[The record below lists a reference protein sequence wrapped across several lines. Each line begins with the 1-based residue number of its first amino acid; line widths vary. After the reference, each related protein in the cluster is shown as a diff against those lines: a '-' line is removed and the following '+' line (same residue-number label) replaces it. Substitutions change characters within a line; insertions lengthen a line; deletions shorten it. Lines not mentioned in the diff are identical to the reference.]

1 MTADMTV
8 WKVQPSVRFRR
19 LFDEAVLIHQQK
31 AEALV
36 LNDTAISFIEACD
49 GERSVADIID
59 GMTGDFE
66 VSAEQ
71 LAEDLAPFIEQLAA
85 EGIIEQVK
93 TP

>member
-1 MTADMTV
+1 MTAHRTV
-8 WKVQPSVRFRR
+8 WKVKPSVRFSR

-31 AEALV
+31 SETMV

-49 GERSVADIID
+49 GERTVADIID

-85 EGIIEQVK
+85 EGIIEKV
-93 TP
+93 